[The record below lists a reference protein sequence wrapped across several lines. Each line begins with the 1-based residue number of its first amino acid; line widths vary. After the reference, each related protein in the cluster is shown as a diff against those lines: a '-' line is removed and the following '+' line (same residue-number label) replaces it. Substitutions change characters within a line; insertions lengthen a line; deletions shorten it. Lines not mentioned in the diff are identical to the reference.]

1 MKRFL
6 LLMFMVTALTLPLM
20 PISVPAQDF
29 GLEDGDDI
37 DFILPGEAQAAESVV
52 PTTGS
57 ALVLVAPS
65 RVGVGKPF
73 LVRLTSDQPLDSV
86 SVYWQGKEV
95 VPSISVWNN
104 RHVALVMLGTDVLNV
119 KPGKEELSVIAS
131 IDGKENTF
139 RRTVQLIPVDY
150 PQQKLTLP
158 KKMVTPPTETYDRIA
173 NDRKQTTAAKNT
185 VTPQRN
191 WRLPLERPVDG
202 KITSLYGLQ
211 RILNG
216 KPKNP
221 HRGLDFRSPMG
232 NPVKATA
239 DGVVILVGEHYYA
252 GNSVYI
258 DHGNGVVSMYFHLSK
273 PIVKKGD
280 KVQRGQAI
288 GLSGMTGRATGP
300 HLHFSL
306 SVLGKLV
313 DPEPLFKNNVDNML
327 KLNKID

>member
-1 MKRFL
+1 MQRIILLIFL
-6 LLMFMVTALTLPLM
+6 VTAMTLPLV
-20 PISVPAQDF
+20 PATVPAQEF
-29 GLEDGDDI
+29 GLEEGDDI
-37 DFILPGEAQAAESVV
+37 GFILPGDAEAAEAEAAVKSN
-52 PTTGS
+52 GS
-57 ALVLVAPS
+57 AIVLAAPG
-65 RVGVGKPF
+65 RVGEGRPF

-86 SVYWQGKEV
+86 SIHWQGKEV
-95 VPSISVWNN
+95 MPSISVWNN
-104 RHVALVMLGTDVLNV
+104 RHVALAMLGTDVLNA
-119 KPGKEELSVIAS
+119 KPGKADLSVIAS

-139 RRTVQLIPVDY
+139 RRTVQITSIDY
-150 PQQKLTLP
+150 PKQELTLP
-158 KKMVTPPTETYDRIA
+158 KKMVTPPAKVYKKIKADRVETS
-173 NDRKQTTAAKNT
+173 KAKAT
-185 VTPQRN
+185 VTPE
-191 WRLPLERPVDG
+191 RLWHLPMVRPVKG
-202 KITSLYGLQ
+202 KITSLYGLK

-239 DGVVILVGEHYYA
+239 DGEVILVGDHYYA

-273 PIVKKGD
+273 PIVKEGD

-288 GLSGMTGRATGP
+288 GLSGMSGRATGP

-313 DPEPLFKNNVDNML
+313 DPQPLFENSVDKML
-327 KLNKID
+327 K

>member
-1 MKRFL
+1 
-6 LLMFMVTALTLPLM
+6 MVPA
-20 PISVPAQDF
+20 SVTAQDF
-29 GLEDGDDI
+29 GLEEGDDI
-37 DFILPGEAQAAESVV
+37 GLVMPGDAEAAEAKAAAQPSS
-52 PTTGS
+52 GS
-57 ALVLVAPS
+57 AFVMAAPS
-65 RVGVGKPF
+65 RVGVGQPF

-86 SVYWQGKEV
+86 SIHWLGKEV
-95 VPSISVWNN
+95 MPSISVWNN
-104 RHVALVMLGTDVLNV
+104 RHVALAMLGTDVLNA

-139 RRTVQLIPVDY
+139 RRTVLITPVNY
-150 PQQKLTLP
+150 PKQELTLP
-158 KKMVTPPTETYDRIA
+158 KNMVTPPAEVYARITA
-173 NDRKQTTAAKNT
+173 DRKATTAAKNT

-191 WRLPLERPVDG
+191 WRLPLERPVSG

-221 HRGLDFRSPMG
+221 HRGQDLRSPMG
-232 NPVKATA
+232 NPVKSTA
-239 DGVVILVGEHYYA
+239 DGIVILVGDHYYA

-273 PIVKKGD
+273 PIVKEGD

-288 GLSGMTGRATGP
+288 GLSGMSGRSTGP

-313 DPEPLFKNNVDNML
+313 DPEPLFKNDVDTML
-327 KLNKID
+327 K